1 MTVFDWLEGIPLP
14 HGATPYD
21 VVEVRFKNNRKMYVR
36 RPGSMTCHV
45 GDVVVID
52 LNPGHDVG
60 VVSLTGELVKTQL
73 KLRKIK
79 DDHELKRIERKATQE
94 DLGLWHTARMRE
106 DDTLREARA
115 IIRRIGISMKLTDVE
130 FQGDNGRATFYYI
143 SEQRVDFRELVRELA
158 RTFDIRV
165 DMRQIGARQE
175 AARVGGIGVCGRELC
190 CTSWLKDF
198 RSVSTG
204 AARYQQLSLNPG
216 KLAGQ
221 CGKLKCCLNFELDQ
235 YVEAVKEFP
244 SPNAKIKTPK
254 GKAVVFKMDIF
265 KRLVYFLELGE
276 PGSSPIAMNVEDA
289 NELIAASAK
298 GEVVGS
304 LAAYEL
310 EEEPEEV
317 DSTFGNVVGQESLTR
332 FDEAKRNRRRNKRRG
347 STSGSGRSQQQK
359 EGGKT
364 GQGGAKAQGEG
375 TSKADGQSKSPSRG
389 RGRNRR
395 RGKGDGGGNTNQS
408 AQS

>member
-1 MTVFDWLEGIPLP
+1 MSVFDWLEGVPLP
-14 HGATPYD
+14 NGASPYD
-21 VVEVRFKNNRKMYVR
+21 VVEIRYKNNRKAYVR
-36 RPGSMTCHV
+36 SPQAVTAHV

-52 LNPGHDVG
+52 LQPGHDVG
-60 VVSLTGELVKTQL
+60 VVSLTGELVKSQL

-79 DDHELKRIERKATQE
+79 DDHELKRIARKATTE
-94 DLGLWHTARMRE
+94 DLAIWHEARQRE
-106 DDTLREARA
+106 DATMKESRA
-115 IIRRIGISMKLTDVE
+115 IIKRLNISMKLTDVE
-130 FQGDNGRATFYYI
+130 YQGDNTRATFYYI
-143 SEQRVDFRELVRELA
+143 AEQRVDFRDLVRELA
-158 RTFDIRV
+158 STFDIRI

-175 AARVGGIGVCGRELC
+175 AARIGGIGVCGRELC

-265 KRLVYFLELGE
+265 KRLVYFLQLGE
-276 PGSSPIAMNVEDA
+276 QGSSPIAMNVEDA
-289 NELIAASAK
+289 NKLIAASAK

-304 LAAYEL
+304 LASYEL
-310 EEEPEEV
+310 EEEVEEV
-317 DSTFGNVVGQESLTR
+317 DTTFGNVVGQESLTR
-332 FDEAKRNRRRNKRRG
+332 FDEAKRKKRR
-347 STSGSGRSQQQK
+347 K
-359 EGGKT
+359 GKRRPK
-364 GQGGAKAQGEG
+364 GESSAAPQGGAKSSSGDA
-375 TSKADGQSKSPSRG
+375 KSSGRRPSRNRG
-389 RGRNRR
+389 RGR
-395 RGKGDGGGNTNQS
+395 KKGGGGESKSQTS
-408 AQS
+408 

>member
-1 MTVFDWLEGIPLP
+1 MTVFDWLEGVPLAD
-14 HGATPYD
+14 GVSPYD
-21 VVEVRFKNNRKMYVR
+21 VVEVRFKNNRTAYVR
-36 RPGSMTCHV
+36 KPGAVTCHV

-52 LNPGHDVG
+52 LQPGHDVG
-60 VVSLTGELVKTQL
+60 VVSLTGELVKTQM
-73 KLRKIK
+73 KLRKVK
-79 DDHELKRIERKATQE
+79 DDHELKRINRKA
-94 DLGLWHTARMRE
+94 DADDIALWHQARTRE
-106 DDTLREARA
+106 DDTLKTSRQ
-115 IIRRIGISMKLTDVE
+115 IIQRLGIGMKLSDVE
-130 FQGDNGRATFYYI
+130 FQGDNARATFYYT

-158 RTFDIRV
+158 STFDIRV

-265 KRLVYFLELGE
+265 KRLVYFLQLGE
-276 PGSSPIAMNVEDA
+276 PGASPIAMNVEDA
-289 NELIAASAK
+289 NELIAASQQ
-298 GEVVGS
+298 GEVISGLQSYVV
-304 LAAYEL
+304 ED
-310 EEEPEEV
+310 EPEEV
-317 DSTFGNVVGQESLTR
+317 DETFGNVVGQESLTR
-332 FDEAKRNRRRNKRRG
+332 FDEAKRRRKKRRPNRG
-347 STSGSGRSQQQK
+347 KRSGNKAGTQGKKDQPASQ
-359 EGGKT
+359 
-364 GQGGAKAQGEG
+364 AKPAQG
-375 TSKADGQSKSPSRG
+375 SDKKPSRG
-389 RGRNRR
+389 RR
-395 RGKGDGGGNTNQS
+395 RGRRKPDGGQKKES
-408 AQS
+408 

>member
-1 MTVFDWLEGIPLP
+1 MSVFDWLEGVPLP
-14 HGATPYD
+14 NGASPYD
-21 VVEVRFKNNRKMYVR
+21 VVEIRYKNNRKAYVR
-36 RPGSMTCHV
+36 SPQAVTAHV

-52 LNPGHDVG
+52 LQPGHDVG
-60 VVSLTGELVKTQL
+60 VVSLTGELVKSQL

-79 DDHELKRIERKATQE
+79 DDHELKRIARKATTE
-94 DLGLWHTARMRE
+94 DLAIWHEARQRE
-106 DDTLREARA
+106 DATMKESRA
-115 IIRRIGISMKLTDVE
+115 IIKRLNISMKLTDVE
-130 FQGDNGRATFYYI
+130 YQGDNTRATFYYI
-143 SEQRVDFRELVRELA
+143 AEQRVDFRDLVRELA
-158 RTFDIRV
+158 STFDIRI

-175 AARVGGIGVCGRELC
+175 AARIGGIGVCGRELC

-265 KRLVYFLELGE
+265 KRLVYFLQLGE
-276 PGSSPIAMNVEDA
+276 QGSSPIAMNVEDA

-304 LAAYEL
+304 LASYEM
-310 EEEPEEV
+310 EEEVEEV
-317 DSTFGNVVGQESLTR
+317 DTTFGNVVGQESLTR
-332 FDEAKRNRRRNKRRG
+332 FDEAKRKKRRKGKRRPKGG
-347 STSGSGRSQQQK
+347 SSAAP
-359 EGGKT
+359 
-364 GQGGAKAQGEG
+364 QGGAKSSSGDA
-375 TSKADGQSKSPSRG
+375 KSSGRRPSRNRG
-389 RGRNRR
+389 RGRKK
-395 RGKGDGGGNTNQS
+395 GGDGASKPQS
-408 AQS
+408 S

>member
-1 MTVFDWLEGIPLP
+1 MTVFDWLEGVPLAD
-14 HGATPYD
+14 GVSPYD
-21 VVEVRFKNNRKMYVR
+21 VVEVRFKNNRTAYVR
-36 RPGSMTCHV
+36 KPGAVTCHV

-52 LNPGHDVG
+52 LQPGHDVG
-60 VVSLTGELVKTQL
+60 VVSLTGELVKTQM
-73 KLRKIK
+73 KLRKVK
-79 DDHELKRIERKATQE
+79 DDHELKRINRKA
-94 DLGLWHTARMRE
+94 DADDIALWHQARTRE
-106 DDTLREARA
+106 DDTLKTSRQ
-115 IIRRIGISMKLTDVE
+115 IIQRLGIGMKLSDVE
-130 FQGDNGRATFYYI
+130 FQGDNARATFYYT

-158 RTFDIRV
+158 STFDIRV

-265 KRLVYFLELGE
+265 KRLVYFLQLGE
-276 PGSSPIAMNVEDA
+276 PGASPIAMNVEDA
-289 NELIAASAK
+289 NELIAASQQ
-298 GEVVGS
+298 GEVISGLQSYVV
-304 LAAYEL
+304 ED
-310 EEEPEEV
+310 EPEEV
-317 DSTFGNVVGQESLTR
+317 DETFGNVVGQESLTR
-332 FDEAKRNRRRNKRRG
+332 FDEAKRRRKKRRPNRG
-347 STSGSGRSQQQK
+347 KRSGNKAGTQGKKDQPASQAK
-359 EGGKT
+359 PA
-364 GQGGAKAQGEG
+364 QGGDK
-375 TSKADGQSKSPSRG
+375 KPSRG
-389 RGRNRR
+389 GRRGRR
-395 RGKGDGGGNTNQS
+395 KPDGGQKKES
-408 AQS
+408 

>member
-1 MTVFDWLEGIPLP
+1 MTVFDWLEGVPLAD
-14 HGATPYD
+14 GVSPYD
-21 VVEVRFKNNRKMYVR
+21 VVEVRFKNNRTAYVR
-36 RPGSMTCHV
+36 KPGAVTCHV

-52 LNPGHDVG
+52 LQPGHDVG
-60 VVSLTGELVKTQL
+60 VVSLTGELVKTQM
-73 KLRKIK
+73 KLRKVK
-79 DDHELKRIERKATQE
+79 DDHELKRINRKA
-94 DLGLWHTARMRE
+94 DADDIALWHQARNRE
-106 DDTLREARA
+106 DDTLKTSRQ
-115 IIRRIGISMKLTDVE
+115 IIQRLDIGMKLSDVE
-130 FQGDNGRATFYYI
+130 FQGDNARATFYYT

-158 RTFDIRV
+158 STFDIRV

-265 KRLVYFLELGE
+265 KRLVYFLQLGE
-276 PGSSPIAMNVEDA
+276 PGASPIAMNVEDA
-289 NELIAASAK
+289 NELIAASQQ
-298 GEVVGS
+298 GEVISGLQSYVV
-304 LAAYEL
+304 ED
-310 EEEPEEV
+310 EPEEV
-317 DSTFGNVVGQESLTR
+317 DETFGNVVGQESLTR
-332 FDEAKRNRRRNKRRG
+332 FDEAKRRRKKRRPNRG
-347 STSGSGRSQQQK
+347 KRSGNKAGTQGKKDQPASQAK
-359 EGGKT
+359 PA
-364 GQGGAKAQGEG
+364 QGGDK
-375 TSKADGQSKSPSRG
+375 KPSRG
-389 RGRNRR
+389 RR
-395 RGKGDGGGNTNQS
+395 RGRRKPDGGQKKES
-408 AQS
+408 

>member
-1 MTVFDWLEGIPLP
+1 MTVFDWLEGVPLAD
-14 HGATPYD
+14 GVSPYD
-21 VVEVRFKNNRKMYVR
+21 VMEVRFKNNRTAYVR
-36 RPGSMTCHV
+36 KPGAVTCHV

-52 LNPGHDVG
+52 LQPGHDVG
-60 VVSLTGELVKTQL
+60 VVSLTGELVKTQM
-73 KLRKIK
+73 KLRKVK
-79 DDHELKRIERKATQE
+79 DDHELKRINRKA
-94 DLGLWHTARMRE
+94 DADDIALWHQARTRE
-106 DDTLREARA
+106 DDTLKTSRQ
-115 IIRRIGISMKLTDVE
+115 IIQRLGIGMKLSDVE
-130 FQGDNGRATFYYI
+130 FQGDNARATFYYT

-158 RTFDIRV
+158 STFDIRV

-265 KRLVYFLELGE
+265 KRLVYFLQLGE
-276 PGSSPIAMNVEDA
+276 PGASPIAMNVEDA
-289 NELIAASAK
+289 NELIAASQQ
-298 GEVVGS
+298 GELISGLQSYVV
-304 LAAYEL
+304 ED
-310 EEEPEEV
+310 EPEEV
-317 DSTFGNVVGQESLTR
+317 DETFGNVVGQESLTR
-332 FDEAKRNRRRNKRRG
+332 FDEAKRRRKKRRPNRG
-347 STSGSGRSQQQK
+347 KRSGNKAGTQGKKDQPASQAK
-359 EGGKT
+359 PA
-364 GQGGAKAQGEG
+364 QGGDK
-375 TSKADGQSKSPSRG
+375 KPSRG
-389 RGRNRR
+389 RR
-395 RGKGDGGGNTNQS
+395 RGRRKPGGGQKKES
-408 AQS
+408 

>member
-14 HGATPYD
+14 HGMAPYD

-45 GDVVVID
+45 GDVVVVD
-52 LNPGHDVG
+52 LQPGYDVG

-73 KLRKIK
+73 RLRKIK
-79 DDHELKRIERKATQE
+79 DDHELKRADRKATAE
-94 DLGLWHTARMRE
+94 DLALWHKARMRE
-106 DDTLREARA
+106 DDTLKEARA
-115 IIRRIGISMKLTDVE
+115 IIRRLGISMKLADVE
-130 FQGDNGRATFYYI
+130 FQGDNARATFYYTA
-143 SEQRVDFRELVRELA
+143 EHRVDFRELVRELA
-158 RTFDIRV
+158 SAFDIRV

-175 AARVGGIGVCGRELC
+175 AARVGGLGVCGRELC

-204 AARYQQLSLNPG
+204 AARYQQLALNPA

-265 KRLVYFLELGE
+265 KRLVYLLELGE
-276 PGSSPIAMNVEDA
+276 PGASPVAVSVEDA
-289 NELIAASAK
+289 NALIAASEK
-298 GEVVGS
+298 GEVASALQSYVI
-304 LAAYEL
+304 
-310 EEEPEEV
+310 EEAPDEV
-317 DSTFGNVVGQESLTR
+317 DDSFGNVVGQEDLTR
-332 FDEAKRNRRRNKRRG
+332 FDEAKRRRRNKGNGPRGKSSRGDSKGNSPSSQPDKGNPTQPSTRAAGGRGRSGRNKRRG
-347 STSGSGRSQQQK
+347 GGGSNPQSGSN
-359 EGGKT
+359 
-364 GQGGAKAQGEG
+364 
-375 TSKADGQSKSPSRG
+375 PSNG
-389 RGRNRR
+389 
-395 RGKGDGGGNTNQS
+395 
-408 AQS
+408 

>member
-1 MTVFDWLEGIPLP
+1 MSVFDWLEGVPLP
-14 HGATPYD
+14 NGASPYD
-21 VVEVRFKNNRKMYVR
+21 VVEIRYKNNRKAYVR
-36 RPGSMTCHV
+36 SPQAVTAHV

-52 LNPGHDVG
+52 LQPGHDVG
-60 VVSLTGELVKTQL
+60 VVSLTGELVKSQL

-79 DDHELKRIERKATQE
+79 DDHELKRIARKATTE
-94 DLGLWHTARMRE
+94 DLALWHEARQRE
-106 DDTLREARA
+106 DATMKESRA
-115 IIRRIGISMKLTDVE
+115 IIKRLNISMKLTDVE
-130 FQGDNGRATFYYI
+130 YQGDNTRATFYYTA
-143 SEQRVDFRELVRELA
+143 EQRVDFRDLVRELA
-158 RTFDIRV
+158 STFDIRI

-175 AARVGGIGVCGRELC
+175 AARIGGIGVCGRELC

-265 KRLVYFLELGE
+265 KRLVYFLQLGE
-276 PGSSPIAMNVEDA
+276 QGSSPIAMNVEDA

-304 LAAYEL
+304 LASYEL
-310 EEEPEEV
+310 EEEVEEV
-317 DSTFGNVVGQESLTR
+317 DTTFGNVVGQESLTR
-332 FDEAKRNRRRNKRRG
+332 FDEAKRKKRR
-347 STSGSGRSQQQK
+347 K
-359 EGGKT
+359 GKRRPK
-364 GQGGAKAQGEG
+364 GESSAAPQGGAKSSSGDA
-375 TSKADGQSKSPSRG
+375 KSSGRRPSRNRG
-389 RGRNRR
+389 RGR
-395 RGKGDGGGNTNQS
+395 KKGGGGESKSQTS
-408 AQS
+408 